1 MDVLV
6 LNGEQVAQ
14 LLPMPECIKVM
25 RDALA
30 ALARG
35 EALVPLRTVMRV
47 PGLSGFLGL
56 MPGYISPREGQEGA
70 LGLKA
75 VSVFPGNASRG
86 IDTHQGAVLLFEADT
101 GRLSAL
107 LDGAAIT
114 AIRTAAVSG
123 VATDV
128 LARPDASELAI
139 LGAGVQAR
147 THIEAIAAVRPLRRV
162 RIWSRNPEHAAALA
176 SELRR
181 RFGFPIEA
189 APSAEAAVREAD
201 VVATVTASPEPIL
214 KREWLKEGVH
224 INAVGSSIP
233 TSREIDTATMVA
245 ARLFVDRRESA
256 LAEAGDLLIAMR
268 EGAVTGD
275 HVQAELGEVII
286 GKNPGRR
293 SAGELTLFK
302 SLGLAVEDV
311 ASAAYLV
318 RRARETGTGQTV
330 HM

>member
-14 LLPMPECIKVM
+14 LLPMPQCIKVM

-47 PGLSGFLGL
+47 PGVSGFLGL
-56 MPGYISPREGQEGA
+56 MPGYISPRAGQEGA

-75 VSVFPGNASRG
+75 VSVFPGNANRG

-162 RIWSRNPEHAAALA
+162 RIWSRTPERAAALA
-176 SELRR
+176 AELRP
-181 RFGFPIEA
+181 RFKVAVEA
-189 APSAEAAVREAD
+189 APDVEAAVREAD
-201 VVATVTASPEPIL
+201 IVATVTASPEPIL
-214 KREWLKEGVH
+214 ERRWLKEGAH

-233 TSREIDTATMVA
+233 ASREIDTATMAA

-256 LAEAGDLLIAMR
+256 LAEAGDLLIPMK
-268 EGAVTGD
+268 EGAVKAD
-275 HVQAELGEVII
+275 HIQAELGEVII
-286 GKNPGRR
+286 GRDPGRR
-293 SAGELTLFK
+293 SPSELTLFK

-311 ASAAYLV
+311 ASAAYIV
-318 RRARETGTGQTV
+318 RRARETGTGQTLK
-330 HM
+330 M

>member
-6 LNGEQVAQ
+6 LNGEEVAQ
-14 LLPMPECIKVM
+14 LLTMPACIQVM

-47 PGLSGFLGL
+47 PGVGGFLGL
-56 MPGYISPREGQEGA
+56 MPGYISPHEGREGA
-70 LGLKA
+70 LGMKA
-75 VSVFPGNASRG
+75 VSVFPGNATRG

-107 LDGAAIT
+107 MDGAAIT

-123 VATDV
+123 VATDL
-128 LARPDASELAI
+128 LARRDAGELAI

-147 THIEAIAAVRPLRRV
+147 THMEAIAAVRPLRRV

-176 SELRR
+176 SELRPR
-181 RFGFPIEA
+181 VEFPIEA
-189 APSAEAAVREAD
+189 AASAEAAVRGAD
-201 VVATVTASPEPIL
+201 VVATVTASPEPVL
-214 KREWLKEGVH
+214 QRGWLKQGVH

-233 TSREIDTATMVA
+233 TTREIDTATMAA

-256 LAEAGDLLIAMR
+256 LAEAGDLLIPIR
-268 EGAVTGD
+268 EGAVKAD
-275 HVQAELGEVII
+275 HIQAELGEVII

-311 ASAAYLV
+311 ASAAYIAD
-318 RRARETGTGQTV
+318 RARETGTGQTV
-330 HM
+330 QM

>member
-6 LNGEQVAQ
+6 LNGEQVTE
-14 LLPMPECIKVM
+14 LLPMSECIQVM

-35 EALVPLRTVMRV
+35 EALVPLRTIMRV
-47 PGLSGFLGL
+47 PGINGFLGL
-56 MPGYISPREGQEGA
+56 MPGYLSPHEGREGA

-75 VSVFPGNASRG
+75 VSVFPGNAKRG
-86 IDTHQGAVLLFEADT
+86 IDTHQGAVLLFEGDT

-107 LDGAAIT
+107 MDGAAIT

-128 LARPDASELAI
+128 LARRDASELAI

-147 THIEAIAAVRPLRRV
+147 THVEAIAAVRPLRRV
-162 RIWSRNPEHAAALA
+162 RIWSRSPERATALA
-176 SELRR
+176 SELRGR
-181 RFGFPIEA
+181 VDAAIEA
-189 APSAEAAVREAD
+189 QATAESAVLGAD
-201 VVATVTASPEPIL
+201 IVATVTASPEPIL
-214 KREWLKEGVH
+214 QRGWLKEGVH

-256 LAEAGDLLIAMR
+256 LAEAGDLLIPML
-268 EGAVTGD
+268 EGAVKGD
-275 HVQAELGEVII
+275 HVAAELGDVII
-286 GKNPGRR
+286 GKDPGRR
-293 SAGELTLFK
+293 SARELTLFK

-311 ASAAYLV
+311 ASAAYLA

-330 HM
+330 RM

>member
-47 PGLSGFLGL
+47 PGVSGFLGL

-128 LARPDASELAI
+128 LARRDASELAV

-201 VVATVTASPEPIL
+201 LVATVTASPEPIL

-268 EGAVTGD
+268 EDALTGD
-275 HVQAELGEVII
+275 HIQAELGDVII

-293 SAGELTLFK
+293 SPGELTLFK
-302 SLGLAVEDV
+302 SLGIAVEDV

>member
-6 LNGEQVAQ
+6 LNREEVTR
-14 LLPMPECIKVM
+14 LLPMPECIKLM

-47 PGLSGFLGL
+47 PGVGGFLGL

-75 VSVFPGNASRG
+75 VSVFPGNAIRG

-107 LDGAAIT
+107 MDGAAIT

-123 VATDV
+123 VATDL
-128 LARPDASELAI
+128 LARRDATDLAI

-147 THIEAIAAVRPLRRV
+147 THMEAIAAVRPLRRA
-162 RIWSRNPEHAAALA
+162 RIWSRNPEHAAELA
-176 SELRR
+176 AELRPQY
-181 RFGFPIEA
+181 GFPIVA
-189 APSAEAAVREAD
+189 VPSAEAAVREAD
-201 VVATVTASPEPIL
+201 IVATVTASAEPIL
-214 KREWLKEGVH
+214 QRAWLKEGVH

-233 TSREIDTATMVA
+233 TSREIDTATMAA

-268 EGAVTGD
+268 EDAVMGD
-275 HVQAELGEVII
+275 HVQAELGEVIV
-286 GKNPGRR
+286 GKNAGRR
-293 SAGELTLFK
+293 SPSELTLFK

-311 ASAAYLV
+311 ASAAYIV
-318 RRARETGTGQTV
+318 RRARETRTGQTV
-330 HM
+330 KM

>member
-6 LNGEQVAQ
+6 LNGEEVTR
-14 LLPMPECIKVM
+14 LLPMPECIQVM

-47 PGLSGFLGL
+47 PGVSGFLGL
-56 MPGYISPREGQEGA
+56 MPGYISPLKGQDGA

-75 VSVFPGNASRG
+75 VSVFPGNAQRG

-107 LDGAAIT
+107 MDGAAIT

-123 VATDV
+123 VATDL
-128 LARPDASELAI
+128 LARRDASELAI

-162 RIWSRNPEHAAALA
+162 RIWSRNAERAAALA
-176 SELRR
+176 SELRPR
-181 RFGFPIEA
+181 VKISIEA
-189 APSAEAAVREAD
+189 AVSAEAAVREAD
-201 VVATVTASPEPIL
+201 IVATVTASPEPIL
-214 KREWLKEGVH
+214 ERGWLKEGVH

-256 LAEAGDLLIAMR
+256 LAEAGDLLIAMA
-268 EGAVTGD
+268 EGAVKGD

-293 SAGELTLFK
+293 SPHDLTLFK

-311 ASAAYLV
+311 ASAAYLI
-318 RRARETGTGQTV
+318 RRARETGIGETV
-330 HM
+330 QM

>member
-47 PGLSGFLGL
+47 PGVSGFLGL
-56 MPGYISPREGQEGA
+56 MPGYISPRDGQEGA

-162 RIWSRNPEHAAALA
+162 RIWSRNPERAAVLA

-201 VVATVTASPEPIL
+201 LVATVTASPEPIL
-214 KREWLKEGVH
+214 KREWLKDGVH

-268 EGAVTGD
+268 EDAVTGD
-275 HVQAELGEVII
+275 HIQAELGEVII

-293 SAGELTLFK
+293 SPGELTLFK
-302 SLGLAVEDV
+302 SLGIAVEDV

-330 HM
+330 TM

>member
-1 MDVLV
+1 MQVLV
-6 LNGEQVAQ
+6 LSAEDVAR
-14 LLPMPECIKVM
+14 LLPMPACIAVM

-35 EALVPLRTVMRV
+35 KALVPLRMVMRM
-47 PGLSGFLGL
+47 PDGSGFLGM
-56 MPGYISPREGQEGA
+56 MPGQLSADGDRAGA
-70 LGLKA
+70 LGMKA
-75 VSVFPGNASRG
+75 VSVFTGNARRG
-86 IDTHQGAVLLFEADT
+86 IDTHQGAVLLFEGDT

-107 LDGAAIT
+107 LDGATIT

-123 VATDV
+123 VATDL
-128 LARPDASELAI
+128 LARRDASELAI

-147 THIEAIAAVRPLRRV
+147 THVEAIAAVRPLRRV
-162 RIWSRNPEHAAALA
+162 RIWSRNPERATALA
-176 SELRR
+176 AELRR
-181 RFGFPIEA
+181 RFDVPIEA
-189 APSAEAAVREAD
+189 SKSAEAAIREAD
-201 VVATVTASPEPIL
+201 IVATVTASAEPIL
-214 KREWLKEGVH
+214 QRAWLKEGVH

-233 TSREIDTATMVA
+233 TSREIDTATMAA

-256 LAEAGDLLIAMR
+256 LAEAGDLLIAVR

-275 HVQAELGEVII
+275 LIQAELGEVII

-293 SAGELTLFK
+293 TPTELTLFK

-330 HM
+330 KM

>member
-6 LNGEQVAQ
+6 LNGERVAQ

-47 PGLSGFLGL
+47 PGVSGFLGL

-233 TSREIDTATMVA
+233 TTREIDTATMVA

-256 LAEAGDLLIAMR
+256 LAEAGDLLIAMG
-268 EGAVTGD
+268 EGAVKGD

-293 SAGELTLFK
+293 SPGELTLFK

>member
-6 LNGEQVAQ
+6 LNGEEVTR

-47 PGLSGFLGL
+47 PGVTGFLGL
-56 MPGYISPREGQEGA
+56 MPGYISPRDGQEGA

-107 LDGAAIT
+107 MDGAAIT

-123 VATDV
+123 VASDL
-128 LARPDASELAI
+128 LARRDATELAV

-147 THIEAIAAVRPLRRV
+147 THMEAIAAVRPLRRA
-162 RIWSRNPEHAAALA
+162 RIWSRNPEHAARLA
-176 SELRR
+176 AELRPQY
-181 RFGFPIEA
+181 GFPIVA
-189 APSAEAAVREAD
+189 VPSAEAAVREAD
-201 VVATVTASPEPIL
+201 IVTTVTASAEPIL
-214 KREWLKEGVH
+214 QRAWLKEGVH

-233 TSREIDTATMVA
+233 TSREIDSATMAA

-256 LAEAGDLLIAMR
+256 LAEAGDLLIAIR
-268 EGAVTGD
+268 EDAVTGD

-293 SAGELTLFK
+293 SPTELTLFK

-311 ASAAYLV
+311 ASAAYIV
-318 RRARETGTGQTV
+318 RRARETRTGQTV
-330 HM
+330 QM

>member
-1 MDVLV
+1 MEVLV

-14 LLPMPECIKVM
+14 LMPMPECIKVM

-47 PGLSGFLGL
+47 PGVSGFLGL
-56 MPGYISPREGQEGA
+56 MPGYIAPLKGQEGA

-128 LARPDASELAI
+128 LARPDASELAV

-201 VVATVTASPEPIL
+201 LVATVTASPEPIL
-214 KREWLKEGVH
+214 KHEWLKEGVH

-268 EGAVTGD
+268 EDAVPAD

-293 SAGELTLFK
+293 SPRELTLFK

-330 HM
+330 QM

>member
-6 LNGEQVAQ
+6 LDGEDVAK
-14 LLPMPECIKVM
+14 LLPMAECIRVM

-35 EALVPLRTVMRV
+35 DALVPLRTVMRV
-47 PGLSGFLGL
+47 PGVGGFLGL
-56 MPGYISPREGQEGA
+56 MPGYISPREGKEGA
-70 LGLKA
+70 LGMKA
-75 VSVFPGNASRG
+75 VSVFPGNAQRG

-107 LDGAAIT
+107 MDGAAIT

-123 VATDV
+123 VATDL
-128 LARPDASELAI
+128 LARRDAGELAI

-147 THIEAIAAVRPLRRV
+147 THMQAIAAVRPLRRV
-162 RIWSRNPEHAAALA
+162 RIWSRNPEHAATLA
-176 SELRR
+176 SELRP
-181 RFGFPIEA
+181 RFRFPIEA
-189 APSAEAAVREAD
+189 AASAEAAVRGAD
-201 VVATVTASPEPIL
+201 IVATVTASPEPIL
-214 KREWLKEGVH
+214 QRGWLKEGVH

-233 TSREIDTATMVA
+233 TTREIDTATMAA

-256 LAEAGDLLIAMR
+256 LAEAGDLLMPMR
-268 EGAVTGD
+268 EGAVTAD
-275 HVQAELGEVII
+275 HIQAELGEVII

-293 SAGELTLFK
+293 SPGELTLFK

-311 ASAAYLV
+311 ASAAYIAD
-318 RRARETGTGQTV
+318 RARETGAGQTV
-330 HM
+330 KM

>member
-6 LNGEQVAQ
+6 LNGEDVAR
-14 LLPMPECIKVM
+14 LLPMPDCIRVM

-35 EALVPLRTVMRV
+35 EALVPLRTIMRV
-47 PGLSGFLGL
+47 PGVGGFLGL
-56 MPGYISPREGQEGA
+56 MPGYISPIKGDDGA
-70 LGLKA
+70 LGMKA
-75 VSVFPGNASRG
+75 VSVFPGNAKRG

-123 VATDV
+123 VATDL
-128 LARPDASELAI
+128 LAGPDASELAI

-181 RFGFPIEA
+181 RFDAPIEA
-189 APSAEAAVREAD
+189 SKSAEAAVREAD
-201 VVATVTASPEPIL
+201 IVATVTASPEPIL
-214 KREWLKEGVH
+214 QRAWLKEGVH

-256 LAEAGDLLIAMR
+256 LAEAGDLLIAMA

-293 SAGELTLFK
+293 SPRELTLFK

-311 ASAAYLV
+311 ASAAYIV

-330 HM
+330 QM

>member
-1 MDVLV
+1 MEVLV

-14 LLPMPECIKVM
+14 LMPMPECIKVM

-47 PGLSGFLGL
+47 PGVSGFLGL
-56 MPGYISPREGQEGA
+56 MPGYIAPLKGQEGA

-128 LARPDASELAI
+128 LARPDASELAV

-201 VVATVTASPEPIL
+201 LVATVTASPEPIL

-224 INAVGSSIP
+224 INAVGSSVP

-268 EGAVTGD
+268 EDAVTGD

-293 SAGELTLFK
+293 SPRELTLFK

-330 HM
+330 QM

>member
-1 MDVLV
+1 
-6 LNGEQVAQ
+6 
-14 LLPMPECIKVM
+14 
-25 RDALA
+25 
-30 ALARG
+30 
-35 EALVPLRTVMRV
+35 MRV
-47 PGLSGFLGL
+47 PGVSGFLGL
-56 MPGYISPREGQEGA
+56 MPGYISPRAGQEGA
-70 LGLKA
+70 LGMKA
-75 VSVFPGNASRG
+75 VSVFPGNAQRG

-107 LDGAAIT
+107 MDGAAIT

-162 RIWSRNPEHAAALA
+162 RIWSRNAEHAAALA
-176 SELRR
+176 AELRR

-201 VVATVTASPEPIL
+201 IVATVTASPEPIL
-214 KREWLKEGVH
+214 QRAWLKEGVH

-256 LAEAGDLLIAMR
+256 LAEAGDLLIAIR
-268 EGAVTGD
+268 EGAVKGD

-293 SAGELTLFK
+293 SPRELTLFK

-311 ASAAYLV
+311 ASAAYIA

-330 HM
+330 TM

>member
-47 PGLSGFLGL
+47 PGVSGFLGL
-56 MPGYISPREGQEGA
+56 MPGYISPRHGQEGA

-162 RIWSRNPEHAAALA
+162 RIWSRNPERAAVLA

-201 VVATVTASPEPIL
+201 LVATVTASPEPIL
-214 KREWLKEGVH
+214 KREWLKDGVH

-268 EGAVTGD
+268 EDAVTGD
-275 HVQAELGEVII
+275 HIQAELGEVII

-293 SAGELTLFK
+293 SPGELTLFK
-302 SLGLAVEDV
+302 SLGIAVEDV

-330 HM
+330 AM

>member
-6 LNGEQVAQ
+6 LNGEEVTR
-14 LLPMPECIKVM
+14 LLPMPECIEVM

-30 ALARG
+30 KLARG
-35 EALVPLRTVMRV
+35 EALVPLRTIMRV
-47 PGLSGFLGL
+47 PGVGGFLGL
-56 MPGYISPREGQEGA
+56 MPGYISPAKEEEGA
-70 LGLKA
+70 LGMKA
-75 VSVFPGNASRG
+75 VSVFPGNAKRG

-107 LDGAAIT
+107 MDGGAIT

-123 VATDV
+123 VATDL
-128 LARPDASELAI
+128 LARSEASELAV

-147 THIEAIAAVRPLRRV
+147 THIEAIASVRPLSRI
-162 RIWSRNPEHAAALA
+162 RIWSRNPERAAALE
-176 SELRR
+176 SELRP
-181 RFGFPIEA
+181 RFTVPIEA
-189 APSAEAAVREAD
+189 KAGAEAAVRGAD
-201 VVATVTASPEPIL
+201 IVVTVTASPEPIVE
-214 KREWLKEGVH
+214 RAWLKDGAH

-256 LAEAGDLLIAMR
+256 LAEAGDLLIAMQ
-268 EGAVTGD
+268 EGAVQGD

-286 GKNPGRR
+286 GTNPGRR
-293 SAGELTLFK
+293 SPRELTLFK

-311 ASAAYLV
+311 AAAAYIL
-318 RRARETGTGQTV
+318 RRAREAGAGQTV
-330 HM
+330 QM

>member
-6 LNGEQVAQ
+6 LNGEDVAR
-14 LLPMPECIKVM
+14 LLPMPECIRVM

-35 EALVPLRTVMRV
+35 EALVPLRTIMRV
-47 PGLSGFLGL
+47 PGVGGFLGL
-56 MPGYISPREGQEGA
+56 MPGYISPHQGQEGA
-70 LGLKA
+70 LGVKA
-75 VSVFPGNASRG
+75 VSVFPGNAKRG

-107 LDGAAIT
+107 MDGAAIT

-123 VATDV
+123 VATDL
-128 LARPDASELAI
+128 LARRDAGEVAI

-147 THIEAIAAVRPLRRV
+147 THIEAIAAVRPLRQV

-176 SELRR
+176 LELRP
-181 RFGFPIEA
+181 RFQFPIEA
-189 APSAEAAVREAD
+189 AASVEAAVREAD
-201 VVATVTASPEPIL
+201 IVATVTASPEPIL
-214 KREWLKEGVH
+214 ERGWLKQGVH

-245 ARLFVDRRESA
+245 ARVFVDLRESA
-256 LAEAGDLLIAMR
+256 LAEAGDLLIPML
-268 EGAVTGD
+268 EGAVKGD
-275 HVQAELGEVII
+275 HIQSELGDVII
-286 GKNPGRR
+286 GKDPGRR
-293 SAGELTLFK
+293 SPSELTLFK

-311 ASAAYLV
+311 ASAAYIV

-330 HM
+330 TM

>member
-1 MDVLV
+1 MDLLV
-6 LNGEQVAQ
+6 LNREQVAQ

-47 PGLSGFLGL
+47 PGVSGFLGL
-56 MPGYISPREGQEGA
+56 MPGYISPRDGQEGA

-162 RIWSRNPEHAAALA
+162 RIWSRNPEHAAVLA

-201 VVATVTASPEPIL
+201 LVATVTASPEPIL
-214 KREWLKEGVH
+214 KREWLKDGVH

-268 EGAVTGD
+268 EDALTGD
-275 HVQAELGEVII
+275 HIQAELGEVII
-286 GKNPGRR
+286 GKHPGRR
-293 SAGELTLFK
+293 SPGELTLFK

-330 HM
+330 AM

>member
-1 MDVLV
+1 MEVLV
-6 LNGEQVAQ
+6 INGEDVAR
-14 LLPMPECIKVM
+14 LMPMPECIRVM

-35 EALVPLRTVMRV
+35 EALVPLRTIMRV
-47 PGLSGFLGL
+47 PGVSGFLGL
-56 MPGYISPREGQEGA
+56 MPGYISPHQGQEGA
-70 LGLKA
+70 LGMKA
-75 VSVFPGNASRG
+75 VSVFPGNAQRG

-107 LDGAAIT
+107 MDGAAIT

-123 VATDV
+123 VATDM
-128 LARPDASELAI
+128 LARPDATELAI

-176 SELRR
+176 SELRS
-181 RFGFPIEA
+181 RFTFPIEVA
-189 APSAEAAVREAD
+189 ASADAAVRAAD
-201 VVATVTASPEPIL
+201 IVATVTASPEPIL
-214 KREWLKEGVH
+214 QRGWLKEGVH

-233 TSREIDTATMVA
+233 TSREIDTATMAA

-256 LAEAGDLLIAMR
+256 LAEAGDLLIPMK
-268 EGAVTGD
+268 EGALKGD
-275 HVQAELGEVII
+275 HIQAELGEVII
-286 GKNPGRR
+286 GTDPGRR
-293 SAGELTLFK
+293 SPAELTLFK

-311 ASAAYLV
+311 ASAAYIV
-318 RRARETGTGQTV
+318 RRARETRTGQTV
-330 HM
+330 TM

>member
-6 LNGEQVAQ
+6 LNAEEVTR

-35 EALVPLRTVMRV
+35 EALVPLRTIMRV
-47 PGLSGFLGL
+47 PGVGGFLGL
-56 MPGYISPREGQEGA
+56 MPGYIAPASGQDGA
-70 LGLKA
+70 LGMKA
-75 VSVFPGNASRG
+75 VSVFPGNAKRG

-101 GRLSAL
+101 GRLRAL
-107 LDGAAIT
+107 MDGAAIT

-123 VATDV
+123 VATDL
-128 LARPDASELAI
+128 LARPDAGELAI

-147 THIEAIAAVRPLRRV
+147 THLEAIAAVRPLRKV
-162 RIWSRNPEHAAALA
+162 RIWSRNAEHAAALS
-176 SELRR
+176 SELRP
-181 RFGFPIEA
+181 RFQVPIEA
-189 APSAEAAVREAD
+189 APSPEAAVRAAD
-201 VVATVTASPEPIL
+201 IIATVTASPEPIL
-214 KREWLKEGVH
+214 EHRWLKEGVH

-256 LAEAGDLLIAMR
+256 LAEAGDLLIAMG
-268 EGAVTGD
+268 EGAVKGD

-286 GKNPGRR
+286 GKHRGRR
-293 SAGELTLFK
+293 SPGELTLFK

-311 ASAAYLV
+311 AAAAYLA
-318 RRARETGTGQTV
+318 RRARETGTGHTV
-330 HM
+330 PM

>member
-1 MDVLV
+1 MEVLV

-14 LLPMPECIKVM
+14 LMPMPECIKVM

-47 PGLSGFLGL
+47 PGVSGFLGL
-56 MPGYISPREGQEGA
+56 MPGYIAPLKGQEGA

-128 LARPDASELAI
+128 LARPDASELAV

-201 VVATVTASPEPIL
+201 LVATVTASPEPIL
-214 KREWLKEGVH
+214 KHEWLKEGVH

-268 EGAVTGD
+268 EDAVTAD

-293 SAGELTLFK
+293 SPRELTLFK

-330 HM
+330 QM

>member
-6 LNGEQVAQ
+6 LNGEDVAR
-14 LLPMPECIKVM
+14 LLPMPECIRVM

-35 EALVPLRTVMRV
+35 EALVPLRTIMRV
-47 PGLSGFLGL
+47 PGVGGFLGL
-56 MPGYISPREGQEGA
+56 MPGYISPVRGEEGA
-70 LGLKA
+70 LGMKA
-75 VSVFPGNASRG
+75 VSVFPGNAKRG

-107 LDGAAIT
+107 MDGAAIT

-123 VATDV
+123 VATDL
-128 LARPDASELAI
+128 LARRDAGELAI

-162 RIWSRNPEHAAALA
+162 SIWSRSPEHAASLA
-176 SELRR
+176 AELRP
-181 RFGFPIEA
+181 RFTFPIEVA
-189 APSAEAAVREAD
+189 ATAQAAVREAD
-201 VVATVTASPEPIL
+201 IVATVTASPEPIL
-214 KREWLKEGVH
+214 ERGWLKEGVH

-256 LAEAGDLLIAMR
+256 LAESGDLLIAMG
-268 EGAVTGD
+268 EGAVKGD

-293 SAGELTLFK
+293 SPSELTLFK

-311 ASAAYLV
+311 AAAAYIA

-330 HM
+330 TM

>member
-6 LNGEQVAQ
+6 LDGEAVAK
-14 LLPMPECIKVM
+14 LLPMPECIRVM
-25 RDALA
+25 SDALA

-35 EALVPLRTVMRV
+35 EALVPLRTIMRV
-47 PGLSGFLGL
+47 PGVGGFLGL
-56 MPGYISPREGQEGA
+56 MPGYISPHEGKEGA
-70 LGLKA
+70 LGMKA
-75 VSVFPGNASRG
+75 VSVFPGNAQRG

-107 LDGAAIT
+107 MDGAAIT

-123 VATDV
+123 VATDL
-128 LARPDASELAI
+128 LARRDATELAI

-147 THIEAIAAVRPLRRV
+147 THLEAIAAVRPLRRA

-176 SELRR
+176 SELRP
-181 RFGFPIEA
+181 RFTFPIETA
-189 APSAEAAVREAD
+189 ASAEAALRGAD
-201 VVATVTASPEPIL
+201 IVATVTASPEPIVQ
-214 KREWLKEGVH
+214 RGWLKEGVH

-233 TSREIDTATMVA
+233 TSREIDTATMAA

-256 LAEAGDLLIAMR
+256 LAEAGDLLMPIR

-275 HVQAELGEVII
+275 HIQAELGEVII

-293 SAGELTLFK
+293 SPAELTLFK

-311 ASAAYLV
+311 ASAAYIAE
-318 RRARETGTGQTV
+318 RARETGTGQKV
-330 HM
+330 KM